1 MDTEVAIVGGGLVG
15 GCLAVALADA
25 GLSVALVDP
34 RAESEDA
41 VLGPDSDQPDVRID
55 TRVFALRPGSR
66 DFLAKCGVWRHV
78 DESRVAPVYKMSITG
93 DDGRSRLT
101 FDAYRC
107 GLLELALIAE
117 NGNLQKA
124 IQQALDERTL
134 VRQVRGRTCV
144 AASWESGFV
153 TISLDDGDAIASQ
166 LLVAA
171 DGANSSLREF
181 AGIGNRQSG
190 YDQCAV
196 VANFS
201 TSVAHDGTAYQWFRA
216 DGVLALLPLPG
227 NRVSMV
233 WSTPDEH
240 ARELVAL
247 DPGELAAR
255 VSQAST
261 SVLGELTILGEVA
274 AFPLRLMQAASIV
287 GPRLA
292 LVGDA
297 AHNVHPL
304 AGQGLNL
311 GLADA
316 QSLAATIA
324 ERGPEGIGSRA
335 VLAKYRRSRAEET
348 AAMQFTT
355 DGLHRLFD
363 SAVPGIPWLRN
374 AGLRLIEHLTPFK
387 RLLVKRAAG

>member
-15 GCLAVALADA
+15 GSLAAALADA
-25 GLSVALVDP
+25 GLSVTLVDP
-34 RAESEDA
+34 DVDRDQA
-41 VLGPDSDQPDVRID
+41 VSKSVSAQPDGQFD
-55 TRVFALRPGSR
+55 TRVFAIRPASR
-66 DFLAKCGVWRHV
+66 DFLASCGAWHHL
-78 DESRVAPVYKMSITG
+78 DESRVAPVYKMEISG
-93 DDGRSRLT
+93 DDGYSRLT

-107 GLLELALIAE
+107 GLLALAHIVE

-124 IQQALDERTL
+124 IQQALDERTS

-144 AASWESGFV
+144 AASWETGGV
-153 TISLDDGDAIASQ
+153 TISLDDGEVISPQ

-171 DGANSSLREF
+171 DGASSRIREL
-181 AGIGNRQSG
+181 AGIGTRQTG
-190 YDQCAV
+190 YGQRAV

-201 TSVAHDGTAYQWFRA
+201 TSVAHDGTAYQWFRR

-233 WSTPDEH
+233 WSTPEHH
-240 ARELVAL
+240 ARELLAL
-247 DPGELAAR
+247 DPDELAGR
-255 VSQAST
+255 VTQASAT
-261 SVLGELTILGEVA
+261 VLGELAIAGRVV
-274 AFPLRLMQAASIV
+274 AFPLKLMRAASIV

-316 QSLAATIA
+316 QSLAETIA
-324 ERGPEGIGSRA
+324 RRGPDGIASRA

-348 AAMQFTT
+348 VAMQLTT
-355 DGLHRLFD
+355 DGLYRLFE
-363 SAVPGIPWLRN
+363 SSLPGIPWLRN
-374 AGLRLIEHLTPFK
+374 AGLRLTEHLSPFK

>member
-15 GCLAVALADA
+15 GGLAVALADA
-25 GLSVALVDP
+25 GLSVALIDP
-34 RAESEDA
+34 RAGCEEAVSKSET
-41 VLGPDSDQPDVRID
+41 GQPDAQFD

-78 DESRVAPVYKMSITG
+78 DESRVAPVYKMAITG
-93 DDGRSRLT
+93 DDGSSRLT
-101 FDAYRC
+101 FDAYRS
-107 GLLELALIAE
+107 GLLELALIVE
-117 NGNLQKA
+117 NGNLQDA
-124 IQQALDERTL
+124 IQLVLDERKS

-144 AASWESGFV
+144 AAIWEAGAV
-153 TISLDDGDAIASQ
+153 TISLDDGEAISPQ

-171 DGANSSLREF
+171 DGANSRLREF

-190 YDQCAV
+190 YGQCAV

-201 TSVAHDGTAYQWFRA
+201 TSIAHDGTAYQWFRK

-227 NRVSMV
+227 KRVSMV
-233 WSTPDEH
+233 WSTADEY

-247 DPGELAAR
+247 DPGELAVR
-255 VSQAST
+255 VSQASIN
-261 SVLGELTILGEVA
+261 VLGDLTAVGAAA
-274 AFPLRLMQAASIV
+274 AFPLRLMRAASIV

-316 QSLAATIA
+316 QSLAATIVQ
-324 ERGPEGIGSRA
+324 RGPDKIGSRA
-335 VLAKYRRSRAEET
+335 VLARYRRSRAEET

-355 DGLHRLFD
+355 DGLYRLFD
-363 SAVPGIPWLRN
+363 ASAPGIPWLRN
-374 AGLRLIEHLTPFK
+374 AGLRLTEHLTPFK

>member
-15 GCLAVALADA
+15 GCLAVALAEA
-25 GLSVALVDP
+25 GLSVAVIDP
-34 RAESEDA
+34 HADSGKSVAKTKIEKPDA
-41 VLGPDSDQPDVRID
+41 QFG
-55 TRVFALRPGSR
+55 TRVFALSPGSR
-66 DFLAKCGVWRHV
+66 DFLAQCGVWRHV
-78 DESRVAPVYKMSITG
+78 DETRVAPVYKMAITG
-93 DDGRSRLT
+93 DDGSSRLT

-107 GLLELALIAE
+107 GLLELAVIAE
-117 NGNLQKA
+117 NGNLQSA
-124 IQQALDERTL
+124 VQHALDERTL
-134 VRQVRGRTCV
+134 VRQVRGRRCV
-144 AASWESGFV
+144 AASWEGAAVS
-153 TISLDDGDAIASQ
+153 ISLDDGEVISPQ

-171 DGANSSLREF
+171 DGANSPLREF
-181 AGIGNRQSG
+181 AGIKTRQSA

-196 VANFS
+196 VANFA
-201 TSVAHDGTAYQWFRA
+201 TTVAHDGTAYQWFRA

-240 ARELVAL
+240 ARELTAV

-255 VSQAST
+255 VTQASI
-261 SVLGELTILGEVA
+261 SVLGELTAAGVAA
-274 AFPLRLMQAASIV
+274 AFPLRLMRAASIV

-292 LVGDA
+292 LIGDA

-324 ERGPEGIGSRA
+324 QRGPDEIGSRA

-355 DGLHRLFD
+355 NGLHRLFD
-363 SAVPGIPWLRN
+363 SSAPGIPWLRN
-374 AGLRLIEHLTPFK
+374 AGLRLTEHLAPFK

>member
-15 GCLAVALADA
+15 GSLAVALADA

-34 RAESEDA
+34 RADDDLAASKS
-41 VLGPDSDQPDVRID
+41 GGGQPAGQFD
-55 TRVFALRPGSR
+55 TRVFALRPQSR

-78 DESRVAPVYKMSITG
+78 DASRVAPVYRILITG
-93 DDGRSRLT
+93 DDADSQLT

-107 GLLELALIAE
+107 GLPELALIAE
-117 NGNLQKA
+117 NGNLQNA
-124 IQQALDERTL
+124 IQRALDERTL

-144 AASWESGFV
+144 AATWESGVV
-153 TISLDDGDAIASQ
+153 TISLDDGEAIAPQ
-166 LLVAA
+166 LVVAA
-171 DGANSSLREF
+171 DGANSRIREF
-181 AGIGNRQSG
+181 AGIANRQTD

-201 TSVAHDGTAYQWFRA
+201 TGVAHDGTAYQWFRA

-227 NRVSMV
+227 ERVSMV
-233 WSTPDEH
+233 WSTDQAH
-240 ARELVAL
+240 ARELVSL
-247 DPGELAAR
+247 DPGELAVR
-255 VSQAST
+255 VSGASNT
-261 SVLGELTILGEVA
+261 VLGELTTASQAV
-274 AFPLRLMQAASIV
+274 AFPLRMMGAASIV

-316 QSLAATIA
+316 QSLAAAIVQ
-324 ERGPEGIGSRA
+324 RGPDAIGSRA

-355 DGLHRLFD
+355 DGLYRLFG
-363 SAVPGIPWLRN
+363 SSLPGIPWLRN
-374 AGLRLIEHLTPFK
+374 AGLRLTEHLTPLK

>member
-1 MDTEVAIVGGGLVG
+1 MNTEVAIVGGGLVG
-15 GCLAVALADA
+15 GSLAVALADA
-25 GLSVALVDP
+25 GLNVTLIDPVAD
-34 RAESEDA
+34 RGNA
-41 VLGPDSDQPDVRID
+41 VPKSDSGQPDAQFD

-66 DFLAKCGVWRHV
+66 DFLAKCGVWCHI
-78 DESRVAPVYKMSITG
+78 DESRVAPVYKMAITG
-93 DDGRSRLT
+93 DDGDSRLT

-107 GLLELALIAE
+107 GVLELALIVE

-124 IQQALDERTL
+124 IQHALDERTS
-134 VRQVRGRTCV
+134 VRQARGRMCV
-144 AASWESGFV
+144 AATWQAGEV
-153 TISLDDGDAIASQ
+153 TISLDDGEAISPE
-166 LLVAA
+166 LVVAA
-171 DGANSSLREF
+171 DGANSRLRGF
-181 AGIGNRQSG
+181 AGIGSRQSG
-190 YDQCAV
+190 YNQCAV
-196 VANFS
+196 VANFA
-201 TSVAHDGTAYQWFRA
+201 TSVAHDGTAYQWFRT

-233 WSTPDEH
+233 WSTADEH

-247 DPGELAAR
+247 DPAELAAR
-255 VSQAST
+255 VSRAST
-261 SVLGELTILGEVA
+261 TVLGELTTAGQAA
-274 AFPLRLMQAASIV
+274 AFPLRLMRAASIV

-316 QSLAATIA
+316 QSLAETIA
-324 ERGPEGIGSRA
+324 RRGPDGIGSRA

-355 DGLHRLFD
+355 DGLYRLFD
-363 SAVPGIPWLRN
+363 SSAPGLPWLRN
-374 AGLRLIEHLTPFK
+374 AGLRLTEQLTPFK

>member
-41 VLGPDSDQPDVRID
+41 VLGPDSEQPDVRID

-124 IQQALDERTL
+124 IQHALDERTL

-144 AASWESGFV
+144 AASWESDVV

-201 TSVAHDGTAYQWFRA
+201 TSVAHDGAAYQWFRT

-261 SVLGELTILGEVA
+261 SVLGELTITGEVA

-374 AGLRLIEHLTPFK
+374 AGLRLTEHLTPFK

>member
-363 SAVPGIPWLRN
+363 SSMPGIPWLRN
-374 AGLRLIEHLTPFK
+374 AGLRLTEHLTPFK